1 MSKSKRTTNDEVIVF
16 FFRKKDPKTTNETIK
31 SHSQSILSIRFMLLL
46 AHQLHTMLERNQF
59 KNLADIAQKVGIT
72 RARVTQILDLVF
84 LAPQIQEEILHSP
97 DRLTHIREGQLR
109 VIVKNLNWSEQQ
121 QDWDSLKQSLSSNTS
136 SILSPPK
143 ASESTNI

>member
-1 MSKSKRTTNDEVIVF
+1 MSKSKRATDDEVIVF
-16 FFRKKDPKTTNETIK
+16 SFRKKEPKTTKYTVK
-31 SHSQSILSIRFMLLL
+31 PHSQSSLSIRFVLLL

-97 DRLTHIREGQLR
+97 DRFTHIREGQLR
-109 VIVKNLNWSEQQ
+109 VIVKNLNWNEQM
-121 QDWDSLKQSLSSNTS
+121 QDWDSLKQSLFSNTS
-136 SILSPPK
+136 PDTLSTQ
-143 ASESTNI
+143 SL